1 MRRGFKILV
10 GLLVVAILVMLI
22 GPVLLQLFGLASGG
36 HP

>member
-1 MRRGFKILV
+1 MKIFI
-10 GLLVVAILVMLI
+10 GLLIAAILVLLI

>member
-1 MRRGFKILV
+1 MKIFI
-10 GLLVVAILVMLI
+10 GLLVAAILVLLI

>member
-1 MRRGFKILV
+1 MRRGFKLLI

-22 GPVLLQLFGLASGG
+22 GPVILQLFGLASGG

>member
-1 MRRGFKILV
+1 MRPGFKWFI
-10 GLLVVAILVMLI
+10 GLLIVAILVMLV